1 MSQFPPPPNPP
12 PNPFGEVPPGPPP
25 GYPNPYQPSPYH
37 LQYRPSGPDPA
48 LGFIIPVGQSV
59 WAVIAGYLG
68 LLSLGICFLGPLA
81 VLCGAVGIIDI
92 NKHPGRGGMFRCV
105 VGIVLG
111 LIGSIGLV
119 ILIVS
124 LSMDGRR

>member
-1 MSQFPPPPNPP
+1 
-12 PNPFGEVPPGPPP
+12 
-25 GYPNPYQPSPYH
+25 
-37 LQYRPSGPDPA
+37 

-81 VLCGAVGIIDI
+81 VIAGAVGIVDI
-92 NKHPGRGGMFRCV
+92 NKHPDRGGMFRCV

-111 LIGSIGLV
+111 LIGSIGFVAMV
-119 ILIVS
+119 IAFS
-124 LSMDGRR
+124 TNR